1 MRLLFDV
8 LNVTGGA
15 RFNQD
20 SSSLRAV
27 SSKRS
32 KSNHAAAAA
41 AAADVKKTGNREHAI
56 RSGLER
62 GGQDCATRW
71 PPRANNF
78 VTQSADTKKVE
89 SCLLTAAAYCY

>member
-1 MRLLFDV
+1 LDYLVVRLLFDV

-41 AAADVKKTGNREHAI
+41 AAAAADVKKSAI
-56 RSGLER
+56 ES
-62 GGQDCATRW
+62 
-71 PPRANNF
+71 
-78 VTQSADTKKVE
+78 TQ
-89 SCLLTAAAYCY
+89 